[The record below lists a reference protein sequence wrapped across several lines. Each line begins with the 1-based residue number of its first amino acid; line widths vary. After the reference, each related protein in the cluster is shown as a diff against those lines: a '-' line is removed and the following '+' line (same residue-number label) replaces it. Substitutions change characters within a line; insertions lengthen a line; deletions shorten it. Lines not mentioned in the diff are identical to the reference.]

1 LAEGKQVRDPH
12 LQDLGERRKA
22 RDGRGVH
29 TALDQADELHRA
41 TDLYRKFCLRQLP
54 RLAQVGDYLAKFL
67 LKHGL
72 GIPHLGEDGNGA
84 RLRVALNAITDGCAT
99 AVKMVSPNHWRFAII
114 VAVKSVTIAI
124 NDLFEFE
131 ANGKE
136 NSILLP
142 KPLRGH
148 SGVPRC
154 LPTQTCSSCLFEF
167 LVQSRLIRYVENNDQ
182 TPPHW
187 SMVRLFL

>member
-12 LQDLGERRKA
+12 PQDLGERLKA

-41 TDLYRKFCLRQLP
+41 TDLFRKFCLRQLP
-54 RLAQVGDYLAKFL
+54 RLAQVGDSLAEFL

-72 GIPHLGEDGNGA
+72 GIPHMGEDGNGA
-84 RLRVALNAITDGCAT
+84 KLRVAVNSIAEGRA
-99 AVKMVSPNHWRFAII
+99 AAAKMVSPNHWRFAII

-131 ANGKE
+131 GQPVPGQRPEAGGKWDMAAE
-136 NSILLP
+136 IAAS
-142 KPLRGH
+142 
-148 SGVPRC
+148 
-154 LPTQTCSSCLFEF
+154 
-167 LVQSRLIRYVENNDQ
+167 LVKNAAG
-182 TPPHW
+182 
-187 SMVRLFL
+187 